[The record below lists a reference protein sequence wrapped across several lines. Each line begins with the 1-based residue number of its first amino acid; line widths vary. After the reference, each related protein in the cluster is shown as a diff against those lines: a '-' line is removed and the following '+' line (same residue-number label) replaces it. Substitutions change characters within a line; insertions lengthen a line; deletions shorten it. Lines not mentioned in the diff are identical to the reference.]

1 MHPGVR
7 REDRQG
13 GTMMG
18 LVDEENIKR
27 QNSQKY
33 KRATG
38 REYPKEAKM
47 VNTGTLTMLY
57 VLYLF

>member
-1 MHPGVR
+1 
-7 REDRQG
+7 
-13 GTMMG
+13 MG
-18 LVDEENIKR
+18 LVGEENIKR

>member
-1 MHPGVR
+1 
-7 REDRQG
+7 
-13 GTMMG
+13 MG

-33 KRATG
+33 KTATG
-38 REYPKEAKM
+38 RECPKEAKM